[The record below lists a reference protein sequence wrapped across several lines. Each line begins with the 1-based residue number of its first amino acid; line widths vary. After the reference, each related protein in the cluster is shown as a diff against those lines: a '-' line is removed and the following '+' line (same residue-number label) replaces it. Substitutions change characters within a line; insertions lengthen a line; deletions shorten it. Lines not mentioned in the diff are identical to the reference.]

1 MLCKLIRLLS
11 NYDTVL
17 KSIQMLMNVMNLIS
31 AVSMML
37 YYNSENNFEL
47 L

>member
-1 MLCKLIRLLS
+1 MLCKLIHLLS

-37 YYNSENNFEL
+37 YQNSENNFEL
-47 L
+47 I